1 MNVALFDYGAGNLH
15 SLKKALEA
23 GGARVCITADVA
35 AVRAADALV
44 LPGVG
49 AFAPAAAQL
58 MEHRAAVREL
68 IGAGMP
74 TLGICLGMQLLFES
88 SEEGDGPGL
97 CVLPG
102 RVRRLRAR
110 RVPHMGWNEVVTGSD
125 SLFAGAT
132 RLTAYYANTFVVE
145 PRDARAVIAWTQ
157 YGTERFPAAVRHG
170 NVVGMQFHPEKSGRA
185 GLRTIANFLMAVR
198 A

>member
-23 GGARVCITADVA
+23 GGARVGITADGA

-49 AFAPAAAQL
+49 AFAPAAARL
-58 MEHRAAVREL
+58 MEHRAALREL

-74 TLGICLGMQLLFES
+74 TLGICLGMQLLFET
-88 SEEGDGPGL
+88 SEEGEGPGL

-110 RVPHMGWNEVVTGSD
+110 RLPHMGWNEVVTGSD
-125 SLFAGAT
+125 PLFAGAPQ
-132 RLTAYYANTFVVE
+132 LTAYYANTFVVE
-145 PRDARAVIAWTQ
+145 PRDARMVLAWSQ

-185 GLRTIANFLMAVR
+185 GLRTIANFLEAVP

>member
-23 GGARVCITADVA
+23 GGARVCITADMRAVA
-35 AVRAADALV
+35 AADALV

-49 AFAPAAAQL
+49 AFAPAVAQL
-58 MEHRAAVREL
+58 MEHRAAVCGL
-68 IGAGMP
+68 IAAGMP
-74 TLGICLGMQLLFES
+74 TLGICLGMQLLFET

-102 RVRRLRAR
+102 HVRRLRAPR
-110 RVPHMGWNEVVTGSD
+110 LPQIGWNEVVTGGD
-125 SLFAGAT
+125 SLFTGAA

-145 PRDARAVIAWTQ
+145 PRDARTVLAWSQ
-157 YGTERFPAAVRHG
+157 YGMDRFPAAVRSG

-185 GLRTIANFLMAVR
+185 GLRTIANFLEVAR